1 MAEEAPA
8 VQNWRLLVVAIVLG
22 LIVAIVYNIHIGQ
35 VREEARG
42 EMVTL
47 LRLNRDIR
55 PGDRLKAEDISRVK
69 EPKTLA
75 DNLGNVMT
83 ATDYE
88 YALGKAVNTNV
99 TKDSFL
105 TFAHILTTSEKDRP
119 SIGLT
124 PGMVG
129 FSLQVDPHLVPGRL
143 LRVGDHVNIMGTFTI
158 SGKTSN
164 FTIMEGARV
173 LTIAGE
179 IGKSDR
185 SVRSDD
191 GMPSFQSISIEVSPT
206 VAKELSNVLS
216 HAGSVR
222 VLVRPATE
230 DFSAIDKSGPQ
241 LSPEVRKLAESAA
254 GGGSV
259 EVK

>member
-22 LIVAIVYNIHIGQ
+22 LIVAIVYNIHIGE
-35 VREEARG
+35 VRKEVRG
-42 EMVTL
+42 EQVML
-47 LRLNRDIR
+47 LCVNRDIR
-55 PGDRLKAEDISRVK
+55 PGDRLKAEDISRV
-69 EPKTLA
+69 ERPKTLVTY
-75 DNLGNVMT
+75 LGDPLT

-88 YALGKAVNTNV
+88 YALGKVVNTNV
-99 TKDSFL
+99 MKDHIL
-105 TFAHILTTSEKDRP
+105 TFAHILTTSEKERP

-124 PGMVG
+124 PGLVG

-164 FTIMEGARV
+164 FTIMESARV

-179 IGKSDR
+179 IGKPERGSR
-185 SVRSDD
+185 GED

-230 DFSAIDKSGPQ
+230 DFSAIDKNGPQ
-241 LSPEVRKLAESAA
+241 LSPEVRKLAETAA